1 MTKTFLSPF
10 RTYRKFIKNKKEV
23 SFQVVVEE
31 TDLFIIAE
39 KDLSSITLTQVEKLR
54 ALLKG
59 YIALNSN
66 FLTALT
72 PLPFDPKAPPL
83 AQEMLKAAQD
93 FNVGP
98 MASVAGAIAEQVA
111 RYLVKYSSN
120 VLIENGG
127 DLYLFSTQARTIGL
141 LANPKEGL
149 HLGIR
154 LRTNQFPCAFCTSS
168 GKIGHSLSFGQ
179 GDLVGVLSKSGAKA
193 DACATFLGNLLRKYE
208 DIPHILK
215 ISKKLKSKG
224 IDGVII
230 QLDSYFGAWG
240 DFEFVEL

>member
-1 MTKTFLSPF
+1 MTKPFLSPF
-10 RTYRKFIKNKKEV
+10 RTYRKFIKSKKEV
-23 SFQVVVEE
+23 SFQVVLEE
-31 TDLFIIAE
+31 TDLFIVAE
-39 KDLSSITLTQVEKLR
+39 KDLSNITLEYVEKLR
-54 ALLKG
+54 ASLKG
-59 YIALNSN
+59 YIALHPN
-66 FLTALT
+66 FLTALA
-72 PLPFDPKAPPL
+72 PLPLDPKASPL
-83 AQEMLKAAQD
+83 VQEMLKAAQD
-93 FNVGP
+93 FKVGP

-127 DLYLFSTQARTIGL
+127 DLYLFSTQERIIGL
-141 LANPKEGL
+141 LANPQEGL
-149 HLGIR
+149 HLGLK
-154 LRTNQFPCAFCTSS
+154 LRTTQFPCAFCTSS

-208 DIPHILK
+208 DIPYILK
-215 ISKKLKSKG
+215 ESKKLKNKG
-224 IDGVII
+224 IDGVIV